1 MRLRARAVLTIL
13 SQSRLGLREGSV
25 MISTMS
31 PFLSGV
37 PSGMSRPLILA
48 PAQWCP
54 TLLWMWKAKS
64 SGVAPSGS
72 SFTSPAGV

>member
-1 MRLRARAVLTIL
+1 
-13 SQSRLGLREGSV
+13 